1 MEVKDMFGIDKLE
14 QDNLTNSS
22 IFLFG
27 KKKCYTRAIA
37 CLYMK
42 RVDLRTTVAETT
54 AAFF

>member
-1 MEVKDMFGIDKLE
+1 MFGIDKLE